1 MSLLFYIGVHSSG
14 GAGSFTCNL
23 NREVVLDGDYQVAV
37 SSISRYYQTE
47 MKDLVFVRNTRA
59 AEPVVNIAKAYTP
72 TPSNMHV
79 KFEKYL
85 ANSPPVI
92 IIQAKSEYY
101 YEVKVGAHE
110 VVRET
115 VFPKSPEFQY
125 YDSQIATGV
134 AFESSIHGVKIQV
147 IDLLEGNARLRMEM
161 NMSAETLPT
170 YSSLVQR
177 KSPRHVRC

>member
-14 GAGSFTCNL
+14 GAGSFTCDL

-59 AEPVVNIAKAYTP
+59 ADPVVNIEKAYTP
-72 TPSNMHV
+72 TPSNMQV
-79 KFEKYL
+79 EFEKKYL
-85 ANSPPVI
+85 TNSPPV

-110 VVRET
+110 VVRKT
-115 VFPKSPEFQY
+115 
-125 YDSQIATGV
+125 
-134 AFESSIHGVKIQV
+134 
-147 IDLLEGNARLRMEM
+147 
-161 NMSAETLPT
+161 
-170 YSSLVQR
+170 
-177 KSPRHVRC
+177 